1 MKAISITKRWTLM
14 SLLFLVLLFLALSVE
29 GYSQVRTDRT
39 PHIRKYADQNNVVLP
54 ERDTVIMRGE
64 EVELGAFLAKRHDA
78 LRVEVI
84 NFGKSKEI
92 KDDKMY
98 IYTIKQKPKQT
109 TTYTVRVWCRD
120 NTANI
125 WERTVYVAKDENE
138 KKQLEKLARQR
149 EEEYKRA
156 LRNGTAHG
164 MSVKS
169 SKVK

>member
-1 MKAISITKRWTLM
+1 MKAEIVKSERENKIEIRVTKNPENVTN
-14 SLLFLVLLFLALSVE
+14 
-29 GYSQVRTDRT
+29 SQT
-39 PHIRKYADQNNVVLP
+39 N
-54 ERDTVIMRGE
+54 
-64 EVELGAFLAKRHDA
+64 
-78 LRVEVI
+78 I

-109 TTYTVRVWCRD
+109 TTYTVRVWRSD
-120 NTANI
+120 KTGTI
-125 WERTVYVAKDENE
+125 WDRTVYVAKDEAE
-138 KKQLEKLARQR
+138 KKQLEKIARQR

-164 MSVKS
+164 MSVRS

>member
-1 MKAISITKRWTLM
+1 MKKILI
-14 SLLFLVLLFLALSVE
+14 LLFLALSVE
-29 GYSQVRTDRT
+29 GYSQVKTDRT
-39 PHIRKYADQNNVVLP
+39 PYIREYADPNNVVLP
-54 ERDTVIMRGE
+54 ERDTVIIRGE
-64 EVELGAFLAKRHDA
+64 EVEIGAFLCKRHDA
-78 LRVEVI
+78 IRAEVI

-109 TTYTVRVWCRD
+109 TTYTVRVWRSD
-120 NTANI
+120 KTGTI
-125 WERTVYVAKDENE
+125 WDRTVYVAKDEAE
-138 KKQLEKLARQR
+138 KKQLEKIARQR

-169 SKVK
+169 SRVK